1 MFRKDLMNMQV
12 ISASKKAEGVKDA
25 PSNITVIT
33 AKQIKE
39 WGMRD
44 LKDVMRR
51 IAGYYVVADRD
62 EWVFAARGN
71 VASELMDQVDVI
83 WLKQFGRMNFTG
95 TLFWQKLTGF
105 IIILADQSQF
115 VSAGDYESMGT
126 EVVS

>member
-71 VASELMDQVDVI
+71 VADNDQKYLILIDGH
-83 WLKQFGRMNFTG
+83 KMNSDENFGPGNI
-95 TLFWQKLTGF
+95 K
-105 IIILADQSQF
+105 
-115 VSAGDYESMGT
+115 
-126 EVVS
+126 VVS